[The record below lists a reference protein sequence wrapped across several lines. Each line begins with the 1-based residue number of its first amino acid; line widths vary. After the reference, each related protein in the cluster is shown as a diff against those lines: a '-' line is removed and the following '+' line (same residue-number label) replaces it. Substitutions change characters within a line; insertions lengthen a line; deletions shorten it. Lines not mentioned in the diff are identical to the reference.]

1 MAPVPITPIEQI
13 DKSTKKTLKSFF
25 HVLGIGDEF
34 FMNSDLKI
42 TIAAA
47 LNQAKVKRNVIA
59 PIINKTCSGIILYV
73 LPCHF
78 WQYVLF
84 LTR

>member
-1 MAPVPITPIEQI
+1 MAPVPMTPIEQI
-13 DKSTKKTLKSFF
+13 DRSTKKTLKSFF
-25 HVLGIGDEF
+25 HVLVSGEGF
-34 FMNSDLKI
+34 FMNSDLKT
-42 TIAAA
+42 TIAAD

-59 PIINKTCSGIILYV
+59 PIINKTRSGIILYV
-73 LPCHF
+73 LLYLF

>member
-1 MAPVPITPIEQI
+1 MTAIEQI
-13 DKSTKKTLKSFF
+13 DKSTKKTLNSFF
-25 HVLGIGDEF
+25 HVLVNGYEF
-34 FMNSDLKI
+34 FINSDLKT

-73 LPCHF
+73 LLCLF

-84 LTR
+84 LMR

>member
-25 HVLGIGDEF
+25 HVSVNDDEF
-34 FMNSDLKI
+34 FMNSDLKT

-47 LNQAKVKRNVIA
+47 LNQAKVKRNVID
-59 PIINKTCSGIILYV
+59 PIINKTCSEIILYV
-73 LPCHF
+73 LL
-78 WQYVLF
+78 YLF
-84 LTR
+84 QLI

>member
-1 MAPVPITPIEQI
+1 MVPVPMTPIEQMN
-13 DKSTKKTLKSFF
+13 KSTKKTLKSFF
-25 HVLGIGDEF
+25 HVLVNGDEF
-34 FMNSDLKI
+34 FMNSDLKT

-59 PIINKTCSGIILYV
+59 PIINKTFSGIILYA
-73 LPCHF
+73 LLYLF
-78 WQYVLF
+78 LQYVLF